1 MFVRQN
7 LMIMRKLTIVA
18 CALIASVSTYAQTE
32 KTEKKV
38 EKKEVRKEVKLE
50 EDNGVKTLTITTKTG
65 GVVTNEVYTGADADK
80 KLKEMESA
88 ESMENKEISEDVDV
102 TVENGVKT
110 LRIKRNENG
119 KVTEEVYTGED
130 ADKKLKEMEMAPDTK
145 KGERIERRI
154 EIKETHNE

>member
-1 MFVRQN
+1 
-7 LMIMRKLTIVA
+7 MIMRKLTIVA